1 MTSLVPIS
9 VYSASQSAI
18 SALQYASAE
27 INKQVPKMIDSD
39 TELFSTFAHGDTL
52 TYFNRLTNFN
62 KSELDISHFRK
73 TMIKQLSNNFCTNPD
88 GKYFRDND
96 LKWKHIYNDKDD
108 ISITNITTSV
118 SSCSK

>member
-52 TYFNRLTNFN
+52 TYFNRHTNFN

>member
-1 MTSLVPIS
+1 MALFMPLS

-18 SALQYASAE
+18 SALKYASAE
-27 INKQVPKMIDSD
+27 INKQIPKLIDSE

-52 TYFNRLTNFN
+52 TYFNRLINVK

-96 LKWKHIYNDKDD
+96 LKWKHIYNDKND